1 MSVNRKAIGVAALG
15 VACILV
21 GASYQS
27 WKGMLV
33 AQPARTTV
41 PSPNKILNLT
51 DFRECDVLL
60 EGLPDALKDSLTRE
74 DIEKWTANRLKN
86 MGIRVVSEEDQG
98 KTFLLA
104 DRSTDEKMLAA
115 QDRFWSRVY
124 INVNADR
131 IPTGG
136 ICANVTLE
144 VRRGVFIHPG
154 YFIPATVWDRQV
166 LVSFG
171 SLYDPKEVI
180 RKNLN
185 KLLDLLEK
193 DWKQCNR

>member
-1 MSVNRKAIGVAALG
+1 MSVYRKAIGVAALG

-41 PSPNKILNLT
+41 PPSNQALNLT
-51 DFRECDVLL
+51 DFRECTVLV
-60 EGLPDALKDSLTRE
+60 EDLPDALKDSLTRE
-74 DIEKWTANRLKN
+74 DMEKWTANRLKN
-86 MGIRVVSEEDQG
+86 MGIHVVSPEDKV

-104 DRSTDEKMLAA
+104 DTSTDEKMLAA
-115 QDRFWSRVY
+115 ADRFRSTVY
-124 INVNADR
+124 INVNAGR
-131 IPTGG
+131 ISTGV
-136 ICANVTLE
+136 ICASVTLK
-144 VRRGVFIHPG
+144 VVRGVFIHPG
-154 YFIPATVWDRQV
+154 YFTHATVWDERM
-166 LVSFG
+166 LMSFG
-171 SLYDPKEVI
+171 SLYDPKEKI
-180 RKNLN
+180 REKLN